1 MKAKVYDSGSIKT
14 VLVQDDNGDKFITG
28 LGELLDMMDGEDNW
42 EIETTSGNTL
52 TGKLYKYNKL
62 MREVGE
68 IRREIES
75 YNNSKVF
82 PVNELFDDVEMIHIK
97 EIVDKY
103 LKSNE
108 LQLGTIQPYCPPI
121 HMKEEKFPTCT
132 TRGEGEDFIGVHTG
146 YQIKP
151 ASKEQDY
158 TGMKVEIDGITGT
171 VEYTDVYDGLALRF
185 RGKEA
190 GFLELTPDGIKMPR
204 FELDDMRMWI
214 HAREIQEGAWDVFDS
229 KIGIGAQ
236 ASTPGEA
243 IKLYLEKL
251 KDNDF
256 AGRGYLRQVGIT
268 EDTRMIGEFN
278 KCKNIINIEVILK
291 YNELLKKDE
300 RDMTLI
306 VNWMTLHGR
315 MGKINRR
322 EEGEY
327 RLVFEDEEYHMVML
341 PTLHGNF
348 VPLARIEQKG
358 MMVMVV
364 NIYSPDRYKW
374 NAKVDDTPFKNEGA
388 TTPEEALTG
397 LFEYVKD
404 HKIPLED
411 LNKLGIYSNATTIGS
426 YGKYTMI
433 NVQVA
438 VRFEDIAVQ
447 GGDEKSSTTLDI
459 LYVTFDVKDSKG
471 NDVTHFMLPSLT
483 GNNHYIVESEYS
495 RDEIINQALKGGYL
509 TRKDMEERG
518 WKGDTPPEFSD
529 EDIDKMVGPFNW
541 ISFNIKVPKEKIIDD
556 WEGEAEKE
564 QEEGP
569 TLDVLFVFFN
579 VKDIS
584 GELVP
589 HFMIPSLNNDNA
601 YIMEEGHDDPVSLV
615 KKALGD
621 YKLSEGDMEYLGWEG
636 DTPPRITKEDV
647 KDMAHVDDC
656 VLVTRKVPRKLIARE

>member
-1 MKAKVYDSGSIKT
+1 MIKATIEI
-14 VLVQDDNGDKFITG
+14 DNGTHVVLLQDEEGNKMVTSV
-28 LGELLDMMDGEDNW
+28 LPLLDMIKSGK
-42 EIETTSGNTL
+42 EIEVELDNVVSKEVRHYQLNLKENEDIVKGIK
-52 TGKLYKYNKL
+52 G
-62 MREVGE
+62 MVGE

-82 PVNELFDDVEMIHIK
+82 PVNELFDDVEMIHTK

-214 HAREIQEGAWDVFDS
+214 HARELQEGAWDVFDS

-251 KDNDF
+251 KDNKF
-256 AGRGYLRQVGIT
+256 VGRGFLKQVGIT
-268 EDTRMIGEFN
+268 GDTRKIGEFN
-278 KCKNIINIEVILK
+278 KSKNIINIEVVLK
-291 YNELLKKDE
+291 YNELLKPEE
-300 RDMTLI
+300 RDVQLSANFMTLYGMRGN
-306 VNWMTLHGR
+306 V
-315 MGKINRR
+315 NRR

-348 VPLARIEQKG
+348 VPLARIEHEG

-364 NIYSPDRYKW
+364 NLHSPDGYKW
-374 NAKVDDTPFKNEGA
+374 DAMVNNTPFIKEGA
-388 TTPEEALTG
+388 ATPREALTG
-397 LFEYVKD
+397 LLEYIKD
-404 HKIPLED
+404 HKIPVEE
-411 LNKLGIYSNATTIGS
+411 LNKLGIYSNTTTIGNN
-426 YGKYTMI
+426 GKYSMI

-438 VRFEDIAVQ
+438 VRFEDIAMQ
-447 GGDEKSSTTLDI
+447 GGE
-459 LYVTFDVKDSKG
+459 
-471 NDVTHFMLPSLT
+471 
-483 GNNHYIVESEYS
+483 
-495 RDEIINQALKGGYL
+495 
-509 TRKDMEERG
+509 
-518 WKGDTPPEFSD
+518 
-529 EDIDKMVGPFNW
+529 
-541 ISFNIKVPKEKIIDD
+541 
-556 WEGEAEKE
+556 
-564 QEEGP
+564 EEGP

-579 VKDIS
+579 VKDIN

-621 YKLSEGDMEYLGWEG
+621 YKLSEGDMKYLGWEG
-636 DTPPRITKEDV
+636 DTPPNLTREDINNMV
-647 KDMAHVDDC
+647 KIDDC
-656 VLVTRKVPRKLIARE
+656 WVSVTRKVPKKLIARD